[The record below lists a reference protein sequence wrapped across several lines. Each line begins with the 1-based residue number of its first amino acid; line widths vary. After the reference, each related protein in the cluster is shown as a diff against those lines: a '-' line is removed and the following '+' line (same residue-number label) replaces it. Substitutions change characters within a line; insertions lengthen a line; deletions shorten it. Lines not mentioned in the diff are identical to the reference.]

1 MKRKRIALFLAAA
14 LSLSM
19 LAGCG
24 AKEETTEP
32 VQETVAEETPE
43 EPEEEPE
50 PVYETVSYSVVIGA
64 ANEDGIY
71 TAYDADNTYSLTLA
85 DDLSDE
91 EKALFTN
98 GAALKVS
105 TEVEVTEDAAQDS
118 AEATTE
124 ENTEAVKD
132 ASEENTEAAAE
143 ETEAPEAENEET
155 AEAQPIAVL
164 VMAAEAL
171 GEEESAELTSATFEK
186 INGFVV
192 EELADTPMYASQ
204 TVNVRSGPSQDYE
217 QIGSLSWADE
227 VTVTGIA
234 DTGWYQIR
242 YNEGVGYCSNNYLVN
257 DKPEAQQTASAN
269 TGSGSSS
276 STASA
281 SAGTSSGSAGA
292 GTSSSGGDIQG
303 ALNALMSMGFS
314 EEQARAMIDDQVG
327 AGASSGATAETPSG
341 GATQEPEKSTSISTA
356 MVDAINAGREAE
368 GLNALAWNDSLAAQA
383 QIRAEEIVSDF
394 SHSSAS
400 GSNASGEIIQKS
412 SSGDVSTW
420 YTNFYN
426 STGHRDSM
434 MASIYT
440 QAGAA
445 VCKSGNNYYI
455 VVQFEM

>member
-1 MKRKRIALFLAAA
+1 MKRKSIALFLAAV
-14 LSLSM
+14 LSVSA

-24 AKEETTEP
+24 AKEEAPEP
-32 VQETVAEETPE
+32 VQETATEEILE
-43 EPEEEPE
+43 ESEEEPE

-64 ANEDGIY
+64 ANEDGTY
-71 TAYDADNTYSLTLA
+71 TAYDAEHTYILTLA
-85 DDLSDE
+85 EDLSDN
-91 EKALFTN
+91 EKAMFTDE
-98 GAALKVS
+98 AALKVS
-105 TEVEVTEDAAQDS
+105 SEVEVTEDAAQDS
-118 AEATTE
+118 AEAATE
-124 ENTEAVKD
+124 ENADVEDSV
-132 ASEENTEAAAE
+132 AE
-143 ETEAPEAENEET
+143 ETEAPEAENEITVDTE
-155 AEAQPIAVL
+155 PVAVL

-186 INGFVV
+186 INGFAV

-217 QIGSLSWADE
+217 QIGSLFRADE

-242 YNEGVGYCSNNYLVN
+242 YHDGVGYCSNHYLVN
-257 DKPEAQQTASAN
+257 DKPETQQTASAN
-269 TGSGSSS
+269 TGSGSGSS
-276 STASA
+276 AGSS

-292 GTSSSGGDIQG
+292 GTSSSADDIQG
-303 ALNALMSMGFS
+303 ALNALIAMGFS
-314 EEQARAMIDDQVG
+314 KEQARTMIDSQVG
-327 AGASSGATAETPSG
+327 AGASSGAVAETPSG
-341 GATQEPEKSTSISTA
+341 GEVQEAERSTSISTA

-368 GLNALAWNDSLAAQA
+368 GLSALAWNDSLAAQA
-383 QIRAEEIVSDF
+383 QTRAEEIVSDF

-412 SSGDVSTW
+412 SSGEVSTW

-445 VCKSGNNYYI
+445 VCKSGNHYYV